1 MDVIVIP
8 TPDLGDRSYV
18 VHDGSVGFVVDPQRD
33 IGRVLRAAS
42 EAGVTI
48 AGVGETH
55 IHNDYVMGGLA
66 LASQLGVPYLVHADD
81 QVSFERTPVRD
92 GDTFDFGRLHVEVV
106 HTPGHTPNHI
116 SFFVTEEGSE
126 SVMLSGGSL
135 LYGSVGRTDLISP
148 EMTETLTHA
157 QYRSAHRLVEQY
169 PADAALLPTHGF
181 GSFCSAV
188 SVQETSDGT
197 LGGERKVNIVFK
209 YDDEDEF
216 VAMLMASYDPFPA
229 YYRHMGPANLA
240 GPGPVETKPPRGLDA
255 AEAVALVHDGALL
268 VDLRPRTEHY
278 EGHPTGVQLMEF
290 GNYFTTYLGWL
301 FEPTQE
307 LVLVTDSSDVAA
319 EAVAALGR
327 IGFER
332 VAGMVDPD
340 ALAAVLGTSS
350 LEAIDFKRYVAEHL
364 DRPHQLLDVRNP
376 SEHRASRLPGAR
388 QIPIYELPA
397 RLGEFDRA
405 TPVYVHCAAGGRAS
419 AAGSLLKRN
428 GFDVVVIDD
437 DVNRGLELLGQHT
450 E

>member
-18 VHDGSVGFVVDPQRD
+18 VHDGSVAFVVDAQRD
-33 IGRVLRAAS
+33 VGRVLRAVS
-42 EAGVTI
+42 EAGLTI

-66 LASQLGVPYLVHADD
+66 LAADLGVPYLIHADD
-81 QVSFERTPVRD
+81 PVSFDRTPVRD
-92 GDTFDFGRLHVEVV
+92 GDTFDLGRLRVEVV

-148 EMTETLTHA
+148 EMTEALTHA
-157 QYRSAHRLVEQY
+157 QYRSAHRLVESY

-216 VAMLMASYDPFPA
+216 VRMLTASYDPFPA

-240 GPGPVETKPPRGLDA
+240 GPGPVETEAPRHLDA
-255 AEAVALVHDGALL
+255 TEAVELARGGALL
-268 VDLRPRTEHY
+268 VDLRPRNEHY
-278 EGHPTGVQLMEF
+278 QGHPTGVQLMEF
-290 GNYFTTYLGWL
+290 GSYFTTYLGWL

-307 LVLVTDSSDVAA
+307 FVLVTDDQDVAA

-327 IGFER
+327 IGLEH
-332 VAGMVDPD
+332 VVGMVDPATLES
-340 ALAAVLGTSS
+340 ALGISS

-397 RLGEFDRA
+397 RLGELDTS
-405 TPVYVHCAAGGRAS
+405 TPIYVHCAAGGRAS
-419 AAGSLLKRN
+419 AAGSLLKRH

-437 DVNRGLELLGQHT
+437 DVNRGLELLGQT
-450 E
+450 AE

>member
-1 MDVIVIP
+1 MDVIVIA

-18 VHDGSVGFVVDPQRD
+18 VHDGSVAFVVDAQRD
-33 IGRVLRAAS
+33 IGRVLKAVS
-42 EAGVTI
+42 EAGVAI

-66 LASQLGVPYLVHADD
+66 LASELQVPYLVHADD
-81 QVSFERTPVRD
+81 QVSFERTAVRD
-92 GDTFDFGRLHVEVV
+92 GDTFDFGRLRVEIV

-126 SVMLSGGSL
+126 GVMLSGGSL

-157 QYRSAHRLVEQY
+157 QYRSAHRLVEEY
-169 PADAALLPTHGF
+169 PSGAALLPTHGF

-209 YDDEDEF
+209 YDEDDF
-216 VAMLMASYDPFPA
+216 VRMLMASYDPFPA

-240 GPGPVETKPPRGLDA
+240 GPGRVEATAPRRLSAADA
-255 AEAVALVHDGALL
+255 AAAARDGALL
-268 VDLRPRTEHY
+268 VDLRPRNEHY
-278 EGHPTGVQLMEF
+278 QQHPRGTQLMEF
-290 GNYFTTYLGWL
+290 GSYFTTYLGWL

-307 LVLVTDSSDVAA
+307 FVLVTDSDAVAA

-332 VAGMVDPD
+332 VIGMVDPD
-340 ALAAVLGTSS
+340 ELGAALGTES
-350 LEAIDFKRYVAEHL
+350 LAAIDFKHYVTEHL

-376 SEHRASRLPGAR
+376 SEHRASRLPR
-388 QIPIYELPA
+388 SIQIPIYELPA
-397 RLGEFDRA
+397 RLEELDHAR
-405 TPVYVHCAAGGRAS
+405 PVYVHCAAGGRAS
-419 AAGSLLKRN
+419 AAGSLLARH
-428 GFDVVVIDD
+428 GFEVVVIDD
-437 DVNRGLELLGQHT
+437 DVNHGLELLGQHT